1 MYEPKPLRI
10 DDFNKAEEKEV
21 RKEKKSALK
30 KENKKEGKLLKT
42 KTFKEKNKRTV
53 KKRRCGK
60 Y

>member
-30 KENKKEGKLLKT
+30 KENKKEGKLLKK
-42 KTFKEKNKRTV
+42 KTFKEKTR
-53 KKRRCGK
+53 GQ
-60 Y
+60 